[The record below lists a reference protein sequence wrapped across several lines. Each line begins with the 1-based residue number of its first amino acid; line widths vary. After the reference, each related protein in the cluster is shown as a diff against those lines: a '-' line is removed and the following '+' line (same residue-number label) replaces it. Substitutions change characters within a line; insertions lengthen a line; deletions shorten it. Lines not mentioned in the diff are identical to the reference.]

1 MTLDENAAAFGLFQL
16 TFANL
21 HQQLATVVFFLRQI
35 EEPSLEFHEVFG
47 LPYSSM
53 SMQIQLLK
61 KNHSE
66 IGALARWRND
76 RAHPRVRIDENG
88 IRIFN
93 WKTGKALRLDRDE
106 CIEKIRQAIRI
117 TVDIEMFG
125 ASLSRQLKD
134 KRKIDKMPAEIFNH

>member
-61 KNHSE
+61 KNHSRSGRSLD
-66 IGALARWRND
+66 GATTEPTLVCESMKMAFEFSTGRLARRFAWTATN
-76 RAHPRVRIDENG
+76 A
-88 IRIFN
+88 
-93 WKTGKALRLDRDE
+93 
-106 CIEKIRQAIRI
+106 
-117 TVDIEMFG
+117 
-125 ASLSRQLKD
+125 
-134 KRKIDKMPAEIFNH
+134 